1 MSCHNFDYK
10 WQVQYLVL
18 FVVGAA
24 PVNVKQNS
32 REFVSAQSWSLW
44 QIFARQNL
52 YEPNFATFLVM
63 CPPLIFCGMYLM
75 IFIFVGA
82 YLIEIDDI
90 FCRETTSDNKIHE
103 KKHFGPQ
110 PKTREKNTNQT
121 TKNNTRKKRI
131 RAPKT
136 WEQTQFRPRK
146 KSRRDTTPIPPSSSS
161 SMG

>member
-1 MSCHNFDYK
+1 MASAVLGVICGRCSARKYK
-10 WQVQYLVL
+10 TKLPRICFSAIL
-18 FVVGAA
+18 
-24 PVNVKQNS
+24 
-32 REFVSAQSWSLW
+32 EFVTDFCKSEPLW
-44 QIFARQNL
+44 AEL
-52 YEPNFATFLVM
+52 CNFFGDVSTFDILRN
-63 CPPLIFCGMYLM
+63 YLM

-110 PKTREKNTNQT
+110 PKTREKSTNQT

-131 RAPKT
+131 RPPK
-136 WEQTQFRPRK
+136 QTQFRPPK
-146 KSRRDTTPIPPSSSS
+146 KKEETPHLSHPHHPVVWGS